1 MKAPSIENMSL
12 WSQTVYNLEP
22 NSRRLFDEI
31 MQMLGR
37 IEPMRSNNNYK
48 RVWLSEERG
57 SVSDMRFDDM
67 EEAMDY
73 FEVDSEADLQKAF
86 LEQYPD
92 DRCWFMLE
100 SLSNEDCRILK
111 LKYLSICIYN
121 EVPDHVDDM
130 PHNLVDFLQWV
141 KDALSVAIMQA
152 EKETYLDTVDKEL
165 PYHLRYGT
173 ISRKE
178 LYNRRP
184 DCREHRL
191 KDLTSE
197 EIERFIQ
204 TLGQEGDG
212 YVPEGEIKDMTFN
225 LYFDYA
231 SRAFDAA
238 GYDIKGM
245 TPYEQ
250 FRRYG
255 EDFGG
260 HILERLPHDTTE
272 GFLYYYDDKHH
283 MGGHPWGLVR
293 GSSRT
298 RIFLWPRLTEEGFY
312 FNFSGN
318 EIFMAYELVKM
329 YLALKDSGMPIRFS
343 GCKEDIIKYLRQDD
357 LIGIVPAYEIAL
369 YRQHEFPD
377 QEVEDFMHYY
387 PDEDKDIADLI
398 QWQPIMPLVLK

>member
-12 WSQTVYNLEP
+12 WNRTVYNLEP
-22 NSRRLFDEI
+22 NSMQLFDEI
-31 MQMLGR
+31 TLMLGR

-48 RVWLSEERG
+48 RIWLSEEKG
-57 SVSDMRFDDM
+57 SISDMRFDDL

-73 FEVDSEADLQKAF
+73 FEVDNETDLQKTF

-92 DRCWFMLE
+92 DRYWFMLE
-100 SLSNEDCRILK
+100 SLCNEDCRILK

-121 EVPDHVDDM
+121 EVPDHVDNT
-130 PHNLVDFLQWV
+130 PHNLADFLQWV
-141 KDALSVAIMQA
+141 KGALSVAITQA
-152 EKETYLDTVDKEL
+152 ANGKYLEIVEKEL
-165 PYHLRYGT
+165 PCHLRYGT

-178 LYNRRP
+178 LYERRP
-184 DCREHRL
+184 SYEEHRL

-197 EIERFIQ
+197 EIERFIR
-204 TLGQEGDG
+204 LLEQEGNG
-212 YVPEGEIKDMTFN
+212 YVPDDRIKDMTFN
-225 LYFDYA
+225 MYFDYA
-231 SRAFDAA
+231 SKAFAAA

-260 HILERLPHDTTE
+260 HILESLPHDTTE

-298 RIFLWPRLTEEGFY
+298 RIFLWPQQTEEGFY
-312 FNFSGN
+312 FSFSGN
-318 EIFMAYELVKM
+318 EVFMAYDMVKM
-329 YLALKDSGMPIRFS
+329 YMALKNSGMPVRFS
-343 GCKEDIIKYLRQDD
+343 GCKEDIIRYLRRDD
-357 LIGIVPAYEIAL
+357 FIGIVPSFEMAL

-377 QEVEDFMHYY
+377 REVEDFIHFY
-387 PDEDKDIADLI
+387 PDEDADIADLI
-398 QWQPIMPLVLK
+398 EWQPIMPLVLK